1 MGRSGS
7 RGACLL
13 LLAPCLS
20 LTCGRLGLLSWGD
33 EPVTPSLE
41 PLAPDF
47 AWYRL
52 DETSGTTAHD
62 SSANHNDVRN
72 LDGVVW
78 NEGANFDGATVC
90 GSTIVGQALR
100 RAPVT
105 LTAWLTALS
114 RSDETDNNWALVPFP
129 SNALSGDEPALGGF
143 GLGLNVWTD
152 GPGGSG
158 MGAQTGV
165 NKPVGFHTAGEFQ
178 ANVEYF
184 SAVVIAPSQATLYVN
199 GIPMVTVAVNT
210 PLAKVPALL
219 HLGCHNDD
227 SGYRSKRFFKGRMR
241 DARIYT
247 RLLDA
252 NEIARLFADRPSR

>member
-1 MGRSGS
+1 M
-7 RGACLL
+7 
-13 LLAPCLS
+13 
-20 LTCGRLGLLSWGD
+20 
-33 EPVTPSLE
+33 PSFQA
-41 PLAPDF
+41 LAPDF

-62 SSANHNDVRN
+62 SSPNHYDVMN

-90 GSTIVGQALR
+90 GSTVVGQALR

-105 LTAWLTALS
+105 MTAWLTALS
-114 RSDETDNNWALVPFP
+114 RSDETDNSWALLPFP

-165 NKPVGFHTAGEFQ
+165 NKTVGFHTAGEFQ
-178 ANVEYF
+178 ANVESF
-184 SAVVIAPSQATLYVN
+184 SAVVIAPAQAILYVN
-199 GIPMVTVAVNT
+199 GISMATVAVNT
-210 PLAKVPALL
+210 PLAKVPAPL

-227 SGYRSKRFFKGRMR
+227 SVYKSKRFFKGRMR

-252 NEIARLFADRPSR
+252 NEIAQLFADGPW